1 MKYYSE
7 IEKLYPF
14 IKEDFCE
21 YTKHTYNIV
30 TLRNIHDPD
39 IFCDL
44 YTFGTPDDLYLNHNT
59 GIRCITFKR
68 KIGFFSDKS
77 ISYKNFYELNFYEDC
92 IIEKTIIDSTIYKI
106 KVINENLNLIVT
118 TYTKDLQIY
127 EFPGSSHI
135 YQNEKYYDNKE
146 EAAVLIENT
155 NGKLLEKHFIVDG
168 KEISEFEFEVFKAS
182 K

>member
-1 MKYYSE
+1 MKTYGE

-14 IKEDFCE
+14 IKEDFYE
-21 YTKHTYNIV
+21 YSQYSNDLIRM
-30 TLRNIHDPD
+30 RNKNDPN

-44 YTFGTPDDLYLNHNT
+44 YCFDVSSDLYFNT
-59 GIRCITFKR
+59 AVKCITFKR

-77 ISYKNFYELNFYEDC
+77 ISYKNFYVLNFYEDC

-135 YQNEKYYDNKE
+135 YQNEKYYDNKK
-146 EAAVLIENT
+146 EAAVLVENT
-155 NGKLLEKHFIVDG
+155 DGKLLEKHFIVDG
-168 KEISEFEFEVFKAS
+168 KELSEFEFEVFKAS